1 MHMTTRARGPLIA
14 CLLLC
19 LTLSGCGQ
27 PIVRT
32 ETVTVKVPVV
42 QPVPAEL
49 TVPVA
54 SPALTGDTNGAL
66 AEYILALKHALDT
79 ANAKLKAIAGLQP

>member
-1 MHMTTRARGPLIA
+1 MAMRMRGLSIA

-19 LTLSGCGQ
+19 LTLSGCGK

-42 QPVPAEL
+42 QSIPSALTEPVPEPGL
-49 TVPVA
+49 Q
-54 SPALTGDTNGAL
+54 GDTNGAL
-66 AEYILALKHALDT
+66 AEYILALRHALDT
-79 ANAKLKAIAGLQP
+79 ANAKLKAIAGLKP